1 MSDTNLSAVLFKA
14 KDLQLVE
21 RPICE
26 PGKGEVQ
33 LCMQKVGICGSDV
46 HYWQEGR
53 IGDRFVVQAPM
64 LLGHECSATVTK
76 VGDGVTHPKSVGDR
90 VAIEPHGVC
99 RKCDAC
105 KTGRYNLCP
114 DVFFLATPPDS
125 GALARYHVH
134 GADFVFKLPDNVSFE
149 EGALIEPLSVG
160 LHACRRARL
169 SMGHRVLVCGAGP
182 IGLCAMLSAK
192 AFGAAAV
199 CVTDIDSGRL
209 EFAKKLGASHTLLIE
224 KGQTEE
230 QVAAK
235 VAETLGAAPDRT
247 IECSGAQF
255 SVNLGV
261 YATKPGG
268 VFVIVGHGP
277 SKVEFPVVSL
287 VAKEIAILGS
297 FRYINTWQTA
307 IDMISCGK
315 INVAPLVTHR
325 FTLED
330 TLAAFETARSGVGV
344 KVMIDCAK
352 HEKK

>member
-76 VGDGVTHPKSVGDR
+76 VGDGVTHPKSVT
-90 VAIEPHGVC
+90 VWLSSPM
-99 RKCDAC
+99 AC
-105 KTGRYNLCP
+105 AGNAMHARLAATTCARMFSSWPRPLTVVPSP
-114 DVFFLATPPDS
+114 DTTCMERTS
-125 GALARYHVH
+125 
-134 GADFVFKLPDNVSFE
+134 LPDNVSFE

>member
-1 MSDTNLSAVLFKA
+1 MTDVNLSAILYK
-14 KDLQLVE
+14 KLDLRLEE
-21 RPICE
+21 RPIPE
-26 PGKGEVQ
+26 PAKGEVQ

-46 HYWQEGR
+46 HYWQHGG
-53 IGDRFVVQAPM
+53 IGDRFIVTGPM
-64 LLGHECSATVTK
+64 LLGHECSAVVTK
-76 VGDGVTHPKSVGDR
+76 VGEGVSHLKVGDR

-99 RKCDAC
+99 RTCEQC
-105 KTGRYNLCP
+105 KSGRYNLCP
-114 DVFFLATPPDS
+114 NVFFLATPPDS

-169 SMGHRVLVCGAGP
+169 AMGHRVLVCGAGP

-192 AFGAAAV
+192 AFGASAV
-199 CVTDIDSGRL
+199 CVTDIDPKRL
-209 EFAKKLGASHTLLIE
+209 EFAKEVGATHTVLIE
-224 KGQTEE
+224 RGSSEE
-230 QVAAK
+230 EVAKK
-235 VAETLGAAPDRT
+235 VAETLGGAPDRT

-261 YATKPGG
+261 FATKPGG
-268 VFVIVGHGP
+268 VFTIVGHGP
-277 SKVEFPVVSL
+277 NKVEFPVVSL
-287 VAKEIAILGS
+287 VAKEIEIVGS

-325 FTLED
+325 YTLEE
-330 TLAAFETARSGVGV
+330 TMQAFEMSKSGQGV

-352 HEKK
+352 K